1 VQGLLK
7 IWNWQVPWPLE
18 LIANTEAIKKYNQ
31 VSDLTLQSSPFFLA
45 F

>member
-1 VQGLLK
+1 MNKGKLE

-31 VSDLTLQSSPFFLA
+31 VSGSSLGFS
-45 F
+45 